1 MILAESTWEEV
12 SKSLGPKVVA
22 VLPLGSNEQHGL
34 HLPVNNDI
42 FCAYELAKRA
52 AQAAG
57 DSVTALVLPPLP
69 YGVSWHHMGFPGT
82 ITLSN
87 ETFSRV
93 VKDICRSLTDHGI
106 GKIMIVNGHGGNLSA
121 IGTAMQELHQ
131 ETGAKIAVV
140 NWWELGGDLIK
151 EDFGF
156 IFHACETET
165 SVAAALGQRVLMS
178 RARGTK
184 PVGYSEFIKFNLVAG
199 GPKIQAAFPSFKLL
213 SKTGSIGDP
222 TKADVKKG
230 KRIVNKV
237 VERMTV
243 LLKELAASK

>member
-1 MILAESTWEEV
+1 
-12 SKSLGPKVVA
+12 
-22 VLPLGSNEQHGL
+22 
-34 HLPVNNDI
+34 
-42 FCAYELAKRA
+42 
-52 AQAAG
+52 
-57 DSVTALVLPPLP
+57 
-69 YGVSWHHMGFPGT
+69 
-82 ITLSN
+82 
-87 ETFSRV
+87 
-93 VKDICRSLTDHGI
+93 
-106 GKIMIVNGHGGNLSA
+106 MIVNGHGGNLSA

-213 SKTGSIGDP
+213 SKTGAIGDP